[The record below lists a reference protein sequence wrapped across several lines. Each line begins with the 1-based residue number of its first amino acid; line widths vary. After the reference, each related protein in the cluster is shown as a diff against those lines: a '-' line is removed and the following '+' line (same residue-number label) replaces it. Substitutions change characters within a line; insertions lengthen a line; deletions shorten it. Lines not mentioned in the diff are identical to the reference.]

1 MTVSNFGAA
10 FYTIGDG
17 SIEKLREYQN
27 ERVGLVVDENIV
39 KALGLDQVLY
49 QDIFAD
55 TEYRVLCNVPAEPT
69 IAMLEEPIRETRK
82 FDPDRIIGIGGGAV
96 MDTAKALWV
105 FAECPDL
112 TWDQALKPYQVPK
125 TDGRIKLTV
134 VPTTSGTGSET
145 TGCSVLKDKDNRKR
159 MILSKEI
166 IPSEAILD
174 FTLLRSLPLKNIAY
188 SGTDALA
195 HALEAAVSLRS
206 NSLVREI
213 CIQAAVVILKNLRL
227 SYEGDLKAREKVH
240 IAASMAGMGI
250 GNAGTGMAHGMDQAG
265 GDFHLPHGLMTG
277 LALPYTMQYLMPQ
290 PVYTEVAEQLGYKGT
305 DEEKQKRLIGEI
317 FDMYKAIGMP
327 VTLKE
332 ADVPKE
338 GYLGRISSYVERAL
352 PDANIKNCPKDPARE
367 ELERLYEA
375 FYTGMYERKD
385 G

>member
-1 MTVSNFGAA
+1 M
-10 FYTIGDG
+10 
-17 SIEKLREYQN
+17 
-27 ERVGLVVDENIV
+27 

-49 QDIFAD
+49 RDIFAD

>member
-49 QDIFAD
+49 RDIFAD

-69 IAMLEEPIRETRK
+69 IAMLEETIRETRK

-277 LALPYTMQYLMPQ
+277 LALPYTMQ
-290 PVYTEVAEQLGYKGT
+290 
-305 DEEKQKRLIGEI
+305 
-317 FDMYKAIGMP
+317 
-327 VTLKE
+327 
-332 ADVPKE
+332 
-338 GYLGRISSYVERAL
+338 
-352 PDANIKNCPKDPARE
+352 
-367 ELERLYEA
+367 
-375 FYTGMYERKD
+375 
-385 G
+385 